1 MAVKTYEDSGVILS
15 KKTLYSGDRLKIN
28 YNGLLAQAGAENV
41 YLHSGYGSDWSNS
54 SYIQMQKTQDGFSA
68 ELEVLEG
75 HTLELCFK
83 DSADNWD
90 NNSGNNYLFNISA
103 KKEKKTEAVKAAKG
117 KTEKA
122 KKAGTKGTEKKEEPK
137 SKGPNST
144 DAKSKETKSKETK
157 SKESKSKET
166 KVKPADKKQ
175 KTVQF

>member
-1 MAVKTYEDSGVILS
+1 MTVKTYKDYGVILS
-15 KKTLYSGDRLKIN
+15 KKTLYNGDRLMIT

-75 HTLELCFK
+75 DTLELCFK

-90 NNSGNNYLFNISA
+90 NNSGNNYLLKIST
-103 KKEKKTEAVKAAKG
+103 KKEKSTEAVKSVKG
-117 KTEKA
+117 KTERA
-122 KKAGTKGTEKKEEPK
+122 KKAGTEGTEKKKEESK
-137 SKGPNST
+137 SKE
-144 DAKSKETKSKETK
+144 AKSKEPK

-166 KVKPADKKQ
+166 KVKPAVKKQ
-175 KTVQF
+175 KTVQI

>member
-1 MAVKTYEDSGVILS
+1 MAVKSYEDYGVILS

-75 HTLELCFK
+75 DTLELCFK

-122 KKAGTKGTEKKEEPK
+122 KKAGTKGTEKKKEEPK

-144 DAKSKETKSKETK
+144 DAKSKETK